1 MNDVHDVVD
10 VNGAPGATAGPA
22 EGPSGLAAPGWH
34 GKLPTLGDFA
44 SRRLPPAFLTP
55 WDDWLAAGLQ
65 QLRESDPA
73 GWLERYL
80 AAPSQR
86 FLLMPGVLPGEAGQQ
101 AWAGVLMPSV
111 DRVGRYFPFTLVQSV
126 SPLPA
131 SMAQVQS
138 LWAWLGRLD
147 ELAADAMHDD
157 WAIDRLEA
165 ELVRMPGPELAA
177 PDAESAADTIQLPA
191 AALVDCKLAA
201 GQNMAQW
208 LDQQA
213 QALWRRQAQGQAFW
227 YTSADHHPPGL
238 RVSRGL
244 PATAADL
251 LGVTI

>member
-1 MNDVHDVVD
+1 MPG
-10 VNGAPGATAGPA
+10 GAVSLVMSGPA
-22 EGPSGLAAPGWH
+22 DDHNRPAPPGWH

-65 QLRESDPA
+65 GLREADPA
-73 GWLERYL
+73 GWLDRYL
-80 AAPSQR
+80 AAPSLR
-86 FLLMPGVLPGEAGQQ
+86 FLLMPGVLPGDAGQQ

-111 DRVGRYFPFTLVQSV
+111 DRVGRYFPFTLAQAV

-131 SMAQVQS
+131 SLAQVQS
-138 LWAWLGRLD
+138 LWDWLGRLD
-147 ELAADAMHDD
+147 ELAADALHDD
-157 WAIDRLEA
+157 WTIDRLEA
-165 ELVRMPGPELAA
+165 ELARIEGPELAA
-177 PDAESAADTIQLPA
+177 SEPATAADVPQPPA
-191 AALVDCKLAA
+191 GVLMARRLGPGQHLV
-201 GQNMAQW
+201 QW

-213 QALWRRQAQGQAFW
+213 QALWQQQSQGRTFW

-244 PATAADL
+244 PASAAEL

>member
-1 MNDVHDVVD
+1 MSE
-10 VNGAPGATAGPA
+10 ASKGPA
-22 EGPSGLAAPGWH
+22 GGPDGPAVPGWH

-55 WDDWLAAGLQ
+55 WDDWLATGLQ
-65 QLRESDPA
+65 LLRQGDPG
-73 GWLERYL
+73 GWLDRYL
-80 AAPSQR
+80 AAPSLR

-111 DRVGRYFPFTLVQSV
+111 DRVGRYFPFTLAQAV

-131 SMAQVQS
+131 SLGQMQS
-138 LWAWLGRLD
+138 LWAWLERLD

-165 ELVRMPGPELAA
+165 ELARMAGPELVASDPA
-177 PDAESAADTIQLPA
+177 PMADAMPASA
-191 AALVDCKLAA
+191 AALSDRTLAA
-201 GQNMAQW
+201 GQNISQW
-208 LDQQA
+208 IDQQA
-213 QALWRRQAQGQAFW
+213 QALWQRQAQGQAFW
-227 YTSADHHPPGL
+227 YTCADNHPPGL

-244 PATAADL
+244 PASAADL

>member
-1 MNDVHDVVD
+1 MSDVI
-10 VNGAPGATAGPA
+10 NGPA
-22 EGPSGLAAPGWH
+22 EGPNGPAVPGWH

-55 WDDWLAAGLQ
+55 WDNWLAAGLQ
-65 QLRESDPA
+65 QLREADSA
-73 GWLERYL
+73 GWLDRYL

-86 FLLMPGVLPGEAGQQ
+86 FLLMPGVLPGDAGQQ

-111 DRVGRYFPFTLVQSV
+111 DRVGRYFPFTVAQAV
-126 SPLPA
+126 STLPN
-131 SMAQVQS
+131 SLAQVQS

-147 ELAADAMHDD
+147 ELAADALHDD

-165 ELVRMPGPELAA
+165 ELTRIVGPELAA
-177 PDAESAADTIQLPA
+177 PDPA
-191 AALVDCKLAA
+191 AGVDVPPPVAGHLVQRRLAP
-201 GQNMAQW
+201 GQQLVQW

-213 QALWRRQAQGQAFW
+213 QALWRQQAQGQAFW

-244 PATAADL
+244 PATAAEL

>member
-1 MNDVHDVVD
+1 VNDVMSEPAD
-10 VNGAPGATAGPA
+10 GPTVPA
-22 EGPSGLAAPGWH
+22 VPGWH

-55 WDDWLAAGLQ
+55 WDEWLAAGLQ
-65 QLRESDPA
+65 QLRESDPG

-101 AWAGVLMPSV
+101 AWAGILMPSV
-111 DRVGRYFPFTLVQSV
+111 DRVGRYFPFTLAQAV

-131 SMAQVQS
+131 SLEQLQS

-157 WAIDRLEA
+157 WAINRLEA
-165 ELVRMPGPELAA
+165 ELARMAGPELAA
-177 PDAESAADTIQLPA
+177 PDPASAVDSPQLIA
-191 AALVDCKLAA
+191 AALVDRTLAP
-201 GQNMAQW
+201 GQNVAQW
-208 LDQQA
+208 IDQQA
-213 QALWRRQAQGQAFW
+213 QALWQRQAQGQAFW